1 MHYFSFEI
9 SNAPDWCEDVRRC
22 RTGLNPH
29 FLFVLPKR
37 LPGFPAEL
45 YRFGTEK
52 PGGYSLLKREC
63 PPRPPKEKRGGISI
77 SPRTPLK
84 RLKGAKLRF
93 LPFGNPSKDKGS
105 GSGKGG
111 RGCPLC
117 TLRFDATISTAYKAG
132 QALHP
137 ARDLVRNSSPAQ
149 QFSQNPFPPNL
160 HLCASLEQTLFL
172 FHRARRIFFLAFQ
185 KENGG
190 CIPAG
195 KACIPAAVRRIPC
208 GAQSLRKQKRWGFNS
223 AWYRHAFPCRKA
235 AHPYTIWYHKTETF
249 AER

>member
-1 MHYFSFEI
+1 MS
-9 SNAPDWCEDVRRC
+9 
-22 RTGLNPH
+22 
-29 FLFVLPKR
+29 
-37 LPGFPAEL
+37 
-45 YRFGTEK
+45 
-52 PGGYSLLKREC
+52 
-63 PPRPPKEKRGGISI
+63 PRPPKEKRGGISI

-84 RLKGAKLRF
+84 RHKGAKLRF

-223 AWYRHAFPCRKA
+223 AWYHHAFPCRKA